1 MSEHPL
7 VGTWRLESFDV
18 RDEGG
23 NVTYPFGRDAVG
35 FITYTA
41 DGRMA
46 VQFGRADRARLAAAD
61 WVGGT
66 PTEIATAARDYM
78 AYCGTYELRD
88 GEVVHRVELS
98 LMPNWIGGELVRLV
112 AFAGDT
118 VTLTTPPTPVGG
130 RQQVATLAWR
140 RVDGIDIASR
150 SSAGPPSRVSDDAS

>member
-7 VGTWRLESFDV
+7 IGTWRLVSFDV

-23 NVTYPFGRDAVG
+23 RVSYPFGRDAVG

-41 DGRMA
+41 DGHMA
-46 VQFGRADRARLAAAD
+46 VQFGRADRARLATGD

-66 PTEIATAARDYM
+66 PTEIATAARDCF

-98 LMPNWIGGELVRLV
+98 LMPNWIGGEQVRLV
-112 AFAGDT
+112 AFGGDT
-118 VTLTTPPTPVGG
+118 VTLATPPVPVGG
-130 RQQVATLAWR
+130 RQQVATLVWK
-140 RVDGIDIASR
+140 RV
-150 SSAGPPSRVSDDAS
+150 